1 MKRISWISTMVL
13 LMALLFSGCVM
24 FQKTMNVAGS
34 WRFSWQAIS
43 PQRAELFQLV
53 PGSNSRLTDYANV
66 DINQNGTAISGTWH
80 GQSDFSITGTINEND
95 QIKFSLTL
103 NGVECEVE
111 GNVTG
116 EKTLFK
122 KEGNSISGIMRFKYL
137 GQTISTDFSASR
149 K

>member
-1 MKRISWISTMVL
+1 MKRIFLFLAITL
-13 LMALLFSGCVM
+13 LIAFTFSGCVM

-34 WRFSWQAIS
+34 WRFTWDDFSS
-43 PQRAELFQLV
+43 QRTELLQLV
-53 PGSNSRLTDYANV
+53 TSSDSRLTAYANV

-80 GQSDFSITGTINEND
+80 GQVDISITGTINESD

-111 GNVTG
+111 GNVSG
-116 EKTLFK
+116 EKSLFK

-137 GQTISTDFSASR
+137 NQTISTNFSASR
-149 K
+149 N